1 MKHKILVL
9 FAHPA
14 LEKSRINK
22 YLIAGM
28 EEIKGPAFKALL
40 VALRQDV
47 VGLRQADQQGFPA
60 GPEVDPCAT
69 LDSLIRLLLALGA
82 TPRDIAL
89 ELVRD
94 S

>member
-1 MKHKILVL
+1 MRQTPPRDFESVSGDSAYKKIRLDLTVAARRWRRRSEL
-9 FAHPA
+9 ATGELA
-14 LEKSRINK
+14 QRNAVS
-22 YLIAGM
+22 A
-28 EEIKGPAFKALL
+28 EI
-40 VALRQDV
+40 
-47 VGLRQADQQGFPA
+47 PA